1 MELHDAIRDFQ
12 LVPPVDP
19 KLTEGRG
26 MAPRPTSLDGLR
38 IGLLDNRKSN
48 ANVLLDAL
56 GRGLQEEHGVA
67 STTMLV
73 KPIFS
78 RPSPDELIT
87 ELEDYDAVLTAIG
100 D

>member
-1 MELHDAIRDFQ
+1 MDLHDVIRDFQ

-19 KLTEGRG
+19 KLSDGQQ
-26 MAPRPTSLDGLR
+26 MAQRPTDLKGLR
-38 IGLLDNRKSN
+38 IGLVDNRKSN
-48 ANVLLDAL
+48 ANVLLEEL
-56 GRGLQEEHGVA
+56 GQSLEKRYGVA
-67 STTMLV
+67 ETHLLV

-78 RPSPDELIT
+78 RPSPGELLI

>member
-1 MELHDAIRDFQ
+1 MDLHAAIRDFQ

-19 KLTEGRG
+19 KLSEGRQ
-26 MAPRPTSLDGLR
+26 MAPRPERLEGLR
-38 IGLLDNRKSN
+38 LGLLDNRKSN
-48 ANVLLDAL
+48 ANVLLEEL
-56 GRGLQEEHGVA
+56 GRQLETDHGVA
-67 STTMLV
+67 GSTMLV

-78 RPSPDELIT
+78 RPSPGELLT

>member
-1 MELHDAIRDFQ
+1 MDLNEAIRNFQ

-19 KLTEGRG
+19 KLSEGQD
-26 MAPRPTSLDGLR
+26 MAPRPETLDGLR

-48 ANVLLDAL
+48 ANVLLEEL
-56 GRGLQEEHGVA
+56 GRGLQTQYAAAE
-67 STTMLV
+67 TRMLV

-78 RPSPDELIT
+78 RPSPDDLLT
-87 ELEDYDAVLTAIG
+87 ELEDYDAVMTAIG

>member
-1 MELHDAIRDFQ
+1 MDLHDAIRDFQ

-19 KLTEGRG
+19 KLSEGQD
-26 MAPRPTSLDGLR
+26 MAPRPADLQGLHL
-38 IGLLDNRKSN
+38 GLLDNRKSN

-56 GRGLQEEHGVA
+56 GRGLVDQYGVA
-67 STTMLV
+67 DSTMLV

-78 RPSPDELIT
+78 RPSPGELIT

>member
-1 MELHDAIRDFQ
+1 MDLQDAIRDFQ

-19 KLTEGRG
+19 KLSEGQE
-26 MAPRPTSLDGLR
+26 MADRPVELKGLR
-38 IGLLDNRKSN
+38 LGLLDNRKSN
-48 ANVLLDAL
+48 ANVLLEEL
-56 GRGLQEEHGVA
+56 GRGLMEQYDVA
-67 STTMLV
+67 GTSMLV

-78 RPSPDELIT
+78 RPSPGELLT